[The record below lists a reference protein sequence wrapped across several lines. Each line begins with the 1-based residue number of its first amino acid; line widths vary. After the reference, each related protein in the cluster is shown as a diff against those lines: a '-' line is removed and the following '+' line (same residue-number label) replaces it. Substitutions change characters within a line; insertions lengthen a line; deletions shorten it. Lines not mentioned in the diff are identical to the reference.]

1 MANDPVYGSAVIN
14 GQLLPVFDIRQ
25 FASGNA
31 QGPRLY
37 GSIPNVPQ
45 TIPLVSGNA
54 AVGGAPSIT
63 GASGFALTPTL
74 AVVLIIMLVVGIL
87 GLRYIHWRG

>member
-45 TIPLVSGNA
+45 TIPMVAGGNA
-54 AVGGAPSIT
+54 AVGGAPTLT
-63 GASGFALTPTL
+63 GSGFALT
-74 AVVLIIMLVVGIL
+74 
-87 GLRYIHWRG
+87 RRG